1 MMKARF
7 RWWLSSAAVVMA
19 AMAVACSPAAT
30 PTPTPVPL
38 PDPQALV
45 DGAIQQLEAEQY
57 ISFIFD
63 HPVGKTPLAPGAA
76 ITRAEGVA
84 ILPDQF
90 KVGLDMESAGTA
102 LHLGLISTGD
112 AAYMTNPLS
121 GEWTRASSPAQIPFR
136 FDYISGLVRAMLGEL
151 SDLETAGETDLEG
164 TSAWLVKG
172 LASTAGLGQVIPGA
186 QTDAQLDVEV
196 WVDQASGKLLRAQMV
211 GALVPDE
218 DPETVRAL
226 TLESLSEPPDL
237 SPP

>member
-1 MMKARF
+1 MMKVHF
-7 RWWLSSAAVVMA
+7 RWWLSSVAVAVTVL
-19 AMAVACSPAAT
+19 AVACSPAEP

-38 PDPQALV
+38 PDPQALI
-45 DGAIQQLEAEQY
+45 DGAVQQMATEQY
-57 ISFIFD
+57 ISFVFD

-112 AAYMTNPLS
+112 TAYMTNPLN
-121 GEWTRASSPAQIPFR
+121 GEWIQATPAQIPFR
-136 FDYISGLVRAMLGEL
+136 FEYISGLVGAMLGDV
-151 SDLETAGETDLEG
+151 SDLETVGENVLEG
-164 TSAWLVKG
+164 TSAWMVKG
-172 LASTAGLGQVIPGA
+172 VTSTAALGQVIPGA
-186 QTDAQLDVEV
+186 QTDAQLEVEV
-196 WVDQASGKLLRAQMV
+196 WVDQGNGKLLRAQMV

-226 TLESLSEPPDL
+226 TIESLAEPPDI

>member
-1 MMKARF
+1 
-7 RWWLSSAAVVMA
+7 
-19 AMAVACSPAAT
+19 MAVAALALACSPAAP
-30 PTPTPVPL
+30 PTPTSVPL
-38 PDPQALV
+38 PDPQVLI
-45 DGAIQQLEAEQY
+45 DGAIQQIEAEQY
-57 ISFIFD
+57 ISFVFD

-112 AAYMTNPLS
+112 EAYMTNPLN
-121 GEWTRASSPAQIPFR
+121 GEWIKASSPDQIPFR
-136 FDYISGLVRAMLGEL
+136 FEYISGLVQAMLGDVT
-151 SDLETAGETDLEG
+151 DLETVAENELEG
-164 TSAWLVKG
+164 TSAWLINGVT
-172 LASTAGLGQVIPGA
+172 STAALGQVIPGA

-196 WVDQASGKLLRAQMV
+196 WVDQASGKLLRAQML
-211 GALVPDE
+211 GPLVPDD

-226 TLESLSEPPDL
+226 TLESLAEPPDI